1 LKYASKILAMEY
13 FFFLKENEGGDL
25 AGDERMDGWMVIW
38 CLFDTFVGIFGMWSY
53 MLLWFAL
60 SVV

>member
-1 LKYASKILAMEY
+1 ME

-53 MLLWFAL
+53 MLLCLL